1 MYQMTCGE
9 GKHQVSLSAL
19 CSGNDL
25 IVVISGG
32 DSPHV
37 GSVAVAVPGPS
48 RRDAHKTSSTASV
61 MTLVGHKDDELAKP
75 VSQFIASELNQVC
88 VVIVGIHVEQAI
100 ARDIETVSEA
110 AWDLSR
116 SFVRYMKDR

>member
-9 GKHQVSLSAL
+9 GKHQVSLLAL
-19 CSGNDL
+19 CAGNDL
-25 IVVISGG
+25 IVIINGG

-37 GSVAVAVPGPS
+37 GSVAVAVPGLS
-48 RRDAHKTSSTASV
+48 HRDAHKTSSTSSV
-61 MTLVGHKDDELAKP
+61 ITLVGHKDDELAKP
-75 VSQFIASELNQVC
+75 VSEFIARELNQVC
-88 VVIVGIHVEQAI
+88 VVIVGIHVEQATE
-100 ARDIETVSEA
+100 RDIEIVSEA